1 MNDGGGK
8 YLDFV
13 GVEIKDNV
21 ATLQLQRGVTNALN
35 LEFLNKLSDNLH
47 DLERDPQIRAI
58 VLTSSNDKFFSI
70 GFDLPEL
77 IELEKEGVET
87 FYRTYNKLCLDLFS
101 FPKPVVAA
109 INGHA
114 IAGGCILTLC
124 CDYRFISE
132 GRKLMGLNEIKLG
145 LPVPYP
151 GDRILH
157 HIVGARLAKEILEI
171 GEFYT
176 PDFSLKM
183 GMVDQVFPSDQLL
196 SKSIDRAKLLG
207 KYPAQAFRMIKQNRV
222 ENVKDEILKNLEEKQ
237 RFFLKCWEKDE
248 TQILLKEAT
257 KKF

>member
-1 MNDGGGK
+1 M
-8 YLDFV
+8 DFV
-13 GVEIKDNV
+13 AVEIKDNV
-21 ATLQLQRGVTNALN
+21 AVLKLQRSVTNALN
-35 LEFLNKLSDNLH
+35 LDFLNKISSNLH
-47 DLERDPQIRAI
+47 DLEKDPQVRAI
-58 VLTSSNDKFFSI
+58 VLTSANDKFFAI
-70 GFDLPEL
+70 GFDLPYL

-87 FYRTYNKLCLDLFS
+87 FYTTYNQLSVDLFS

-124 CDYRFISE
+124 CDYRYISE

-157 HIVGARLAKEILEI
+157 QIVGAQYAKEIMEV

-176 PDFSLKM
+176 PDISLEM
-183 GMVDQVFPSDQLL
+183 GMVNQVFPSEQVL
-196 SKSIDRAKLLG
+196 SKSIEKAKLLG
-207 KYPAQAFRMIKQNRV
+207 EYPAHAYKMIKQNRV
-222 ENVKDEILKNLEEKQ
+222 EKVKNEILGSLEEKQ
-237 RFFLKCWEKDE
+237 QYFLKCWDKDE
-248 TQILLKEAT
+248 TQNLLKEAI